1 MPKDLVIIGNGS
13 FAKLLHYYLTEYSEY
28 NVKAFSVNSKY
39 LPEMNDSSG
48 GGVSIVSFE
57 DLETY
62 YPPNEVEII
71 LGIGYSQM
79 NDVRKKMFFAC
90 KEKGYDIA
98 SFVHPTAVVS
108 KDIVLGEGNIIL
120 ENTVIQPFVEIGAG
134 NLFWHN
140 VKIAHDD
147 KIGSFNTF
155 AQNTSVAGVV
165 NVGNNCFLGNSSIIL
180 NRKNIAD
187 YTLVGAGAI
196 CKADTN
202 PYDVIVPAKGV
213 VLENRKSIDYI

>member
-1 MPKDLVIIGNGS
+1 METKKILIVGAGGFGREVQWLIERINQKALTWELVGYLDDGVEPQTMINGCRVLGGIDKLREYGSEISVAIAVGSARTREKIADRIKAIGN
-13 FAKLLHYYLTEYSEY
+13 FQFPNL
-28 NVKAFSVNSKY
+28 VDPDVQ
-39 LPEMNDSSG
+39 MSG
-48 GGVSIVSFE
+48 FLQI
-57 DLETY
+57 
-62 YPPNEVEII
+62 
-71 LGIGYSQM
+71 
-79 NDVRKKMFFAC
+79 
-90 KEKGYDIA
+90 
-98 SFVHPTAVVS
+98 
-108 KDIVLGEGNIIL
+108 GEGNIIL
-120 ENTVIQPFVEIGAG
+120 ENTIIQPFVEIGAG

-165 NVGNNCFLGNSSIIL
+165 NIGNNCFFGNSSIIL

>member
-1 MPKDLVIIGNGS
+1 M
-13 FAKLLHYYLTEYSEY
+13 
-28 NVKAFSVNSKY
+28 
-39 LPEMNDSSG
+39 
-48 GGVSIVSFE
+48 
-57 DLETY
+57 
-62 YPPNEVEII
+62 
-71 LGIGYSQM
+71 
-79 NDVRKKMFFAC
+79 
-90 KEKGYDIA
+90 
-98 SFVHPTAVVS
+98 
-108 KDIVLGEGNIIL
+108 
-120 ENTVIQPFVEIGAG
+120 
-134 NLFWHN
+134 FWHN

-165 NVGNNCFLGNSSIIL
+165 NIGNNCFFGNSSIIL

>member
-1 MPKDLVIIGNGS
+1 
-13 FAKLLHYYLTEYSEY
+13 
-28 NVKAFSVNSKY
+28 
-39 LPEMNDSSG
+39 
-48 GGVSIVSFE
+48 
-57 DLETY
+57 
-62 YPPNEVEII
+62 
-71 LGIGYSQM
+71 M

-90 KEKGYDIA
+90 KEKGYNIA
-98 SFVHPTAVVS
+98 SFIHLTVVVS

-120 ENTVIQPFVEIGAG
+120 ENTIIQPFVEIGAG

-165 NVGNNCFLGNSSIIL
+165 NIGNNCFFVFLSIIL

>member
-1 MPKDLVIIGNGS
+1 MDTVIFLPFTIYKPAETDRVAVVTSIGIDKNGEDIELS
-13 FAKLLHYYLTEYSEY
+13 L
-28 NVKAFSVNSKY
+28 NVITPSSQGAT
-39 LPEMNDSSG
+39 SG
-48 GGVSIVSFE
+48 GSVGSVKTFAA
-57 DLETY
+57 
-62 YPPNEVEII
+62 
-71 LGIGYSQM
+71 IGKNLS
-79 NDVRKKMFFAC
+79 
-90 KEKGYDIA
+90 
-98 SFVHPTAVVS
+98 TAISKISLSVGKSVGLAHCDAVVVS

-120 ENTVIQPFVEIGAG
+120 ENTIIQPFVEIGAG

-165 NVGNNCFLGNSSIIL
+165 NIGNNCFFGNSSIIL

>member
-1 MPKDLVIIGNGS
+1 M
-13 FAKLLHYYLTEYSEY
+13 F
-28 NVKAFSVNSKY
+28 
-39 LPEMNDSSG
+39 G
-48 GGVSIVSFE
+48 GGWVSLISFE
-57 DLETY
+57 KLETY
-62 YPPNEVEII
+62 YPPNEVEVI

-90 KEKGYDIA
+90 KKRGYNIA

-165 NVGNNCFLGNSSIIL
+165 NIGNNCFFGNSSIIL

-213 VLENRKSIDYI
+213 VLEHRKSIDYI